1 MPLFLP
7 TLIFAISLSL
17 LPGTEPAVEEE
28 PGQTGVTSTPN
39 GQPATPPGNRP
50 RAIRSAD
57 SVDSANSES
66 SALKQKLEER
76 VVGSV
81 RPSAHLALT
90 ETETPLIPVC
100 PDHTAYP
107 SKTDPI
113 SLDAPGTPVRLP
125 PPIPLVHLQLERI
138 LTDLLATP
146 EPFYCSPPCGAS
158 ARDHTDLKLNRG
170 L

>member
-76 VVGSV
+76 VVGSSAPITRRTHPRLTRSV
-81 RPSAHLALT
+81 SMPLAPRSDFPHQSPSSTSNSSVSSPTFSPRLSPSTAHLPAAPPRAI
-90 ETETPLIPVC
+90 TPI
-100 PDHTAYP
+100 
-107 SKTDPI
+107 
-113 SLDAPGTPVRLP
+113 
-125 PPIPLVHLQLERI
+125 
-138 LTDLLATP
+138 
-146 EPFYCSPPCGAS
+146 
-158 ARDHTDLKLNRG
+158 
-170 L
+170 